1 MRELQGMEFCLNHG
15 SSSFF
20 RFSNWKHGSDWSTNQ
35 YLLVIFSLEM
45 VRVDKIVC
53 SVDDPL
59 IQLIIFL
66 PSTLFVVTAVG
77 VIIYCCH
84 RSRQLRK
91 TKNQKTYRVFSPRN
105 FDSKD
110 ISEFGAR
117 IDDERALPNVKSPRN
132 ACNIHRN
139 NRNNVIVTSS

>member
-1 MRELQGMEFCLNHG
+1 MSKILLVTVKFIHFMRERFLSRNIKRILSEFFG
-15 SSSFF
+15 SIM
-20 RFSNWKHGSDWSTNQ
+20 K
-35 YLLVIFSLEM
+35 VIFFLEII
-45 VRVDKIVC
+45 RVDKIVC

-117 IDDERALPNVKSPRN
+117 INDERALPNVKSPRI
-132 ACNIHRN
+132 A
-139 NRNNVIVTSS
+139 

>member
-1 MRELQGMEFCLNHG
+1 LGKKGIDLQSHCSEPLVHARLLILELKT
-15 SSSFF
+15 
-20 RFSNWKHGSDWSTNQ
+20 RPWSITES
-35 YLLVIFSLEM
+35 VAGDIFSGNGDI
-45 VRVDKIVC
+45 DKIVYL
-53 SVDDPL
+53 VDDPL

-117 IDDERALPNVKSPRN
+117 INDERALPNVKSPR
-132 ACNIHRN
+132 
-139 NRNNVIVTSS
+139 IVAWYISYVT

>member
-1 MRELQGMEFCLNHG
+1 MG
-15 SSSFF
+15 SIM
-20 RFSNWKHGSDWSTNQ
+20 K
-35 YLLVIFSLEM
+35 VIFFLEII
-45 VRVDKIVC
+45 RVDEIVC

-117 IDDERALPNVKSPRN
+117 INDERALPNVKSPRN
-132 ACNIHRN
+132 A
-139 NRNNVIVTSS
+139 